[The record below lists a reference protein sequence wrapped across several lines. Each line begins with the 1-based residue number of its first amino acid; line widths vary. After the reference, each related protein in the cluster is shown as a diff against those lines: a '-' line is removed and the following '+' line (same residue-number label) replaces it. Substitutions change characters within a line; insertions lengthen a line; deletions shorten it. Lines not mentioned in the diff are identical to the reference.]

1 MSGNFQI
8 IEELKIRSRALG
20 VDLKEI
26 GRRCGL
32 AETTLRNWERGVA
45 APPPDALERWAGALG
60 CRIALL
66 PMDAGSRRGIS
77 VDWKQRR
84 IAVDDVPVPPSEGL
98 TRIPVR
104 IAPTMPPMQCT
115 PNTSSASS

>member
-1 MSGNFQI
+1 MGTATMSGNFQI

-20 VDLKEI
+20 VGLKEI

-32 AETTLRNWERGVA
+32 AEPTLRNCERGVG

-84 IAVDDVPVPPSEGL
+84 IAVDDVPVRLTPMEGPVHARL
-98 TRIPVR
+98 RSIPE
-104 IAPTMPPMQCT
+104 Q
-115 PNTSSASS
+115 